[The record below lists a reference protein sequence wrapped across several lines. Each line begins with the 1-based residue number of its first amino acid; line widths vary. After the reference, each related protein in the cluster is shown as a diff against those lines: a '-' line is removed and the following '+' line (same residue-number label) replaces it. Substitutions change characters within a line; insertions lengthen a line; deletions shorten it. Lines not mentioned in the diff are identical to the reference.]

1 VATKKQ
7 IIIPIVILAAGIAAM
22 AVFSSMK
29 KPPEEKEK
37 VDNTPIVAVERIS
50 VAPMTLEVS
59 SYGMVKPKYETQ
71 LVAQV
76 NGEIVELSDT
86 FVRGGFVKKDQL
98 LARIDPSDYQAALID
113 AQADMASARA
123 SLETELAQGKVA
135 ESEWKQIK
143 DTSPTE
149 LSLRKPQLAQEL
161 ARVKSA
167 QASILRAKRNLERTE
182 IRAPYDAMI
191 ESRNVGLGSFVSVGS
206 QLGHVL
212 GTSIAE
218 IRLPVADNQL
228 AFLVKTETTKAGV
241 NAQVNLMGTYA
252 GQDTQ
257 WQANITRSEGVIDS
271 KSRMSYLVAEIND
284 PYLLNSSSDSSD
296 TPLRFG
302 SYVNAKIMGYD
313 INQASLVPRYLVV
326 NGKVAILDSDS
337 KLHYVA
343 IDIVRQQGSHV
354 VVANGLADGDQLIV
368 SALDYPVDG
377 MQLALASD
385 DAEIDEEQELEP
397 SEENSNETQVANNN
411 KNNSGE

>member
-1 VATKKQ
+1 MASKKQ
-7 IIIPIVILAAGIAAM
+7 IIIPIVILAVGIAGM

-37 VDNTPIVAVERIS
+37 VDNTPIVAVESIS

-76 NGEIVELSDT
+76 NGEIVELSEA

-98 LARIDPSDYQAALID
+98 LARIDPSDYHAALID
-113 AQADMASARA
+113 AQANMATARA
-123 SLETELAQGKVA
+123 ALEKEVAQGKVA
-135 ESEWKQIK
+135 EREWKQIK

-161 ARVKSA
+161 ARVKAA
-167 QASILRAKRNLERTE
+167 QASVLRAERNLERTE

-191 ESRNVGLGSFVSVGS
+191 ESRNVGLGSFVSMGS
-206 QLGHVL
+206 QIGHVL

-228 AFLVKTETTKAGV
+228 AFLAKKGGPKQGV
-241 NAQVNLMGTYA
+241 NAQVSLIGTYA
-252 GQDTQ
+252 GQSTE
-257 WQANITRSEGVIDS
+257 WQAEIARNEGVVDNT
-271 KSRMSYLVAEIND
+271 SRMSYLVAEIND
-284 PYLLNSSSDSSD
+284 PYLLKSSASAAGA
-296 TPLRFG
+296 PLRFG
-302 SYVNAKIMGYD
+302 SYVNAKIMGYN
-313 INQASLVPRYLVV
+313 ITQATLVPRYLVV
-326 NGKVAILDSDS
+326 NGKVAILDSES

-354 VVANGLADGDQLIV
+354 VVANGLANGDQLIV

-377 MQLALASD
+377 MKLTLVGD
-385 DAEIDEEQELEP
+385 DINEAGQELEP
-397 SEENSNETQVANNN
+397 SDESSSETQVAHN
-411 KNNSGE
+411 KKDSGE